1 MFRILE
7 VIVDIEEKGGKVI
20 KYVYKVNKLFGD
32 IDFDGCKI
40 EVSRYRVIDLEFVI
54 FVFYL

>member
-7 VIVDIEEKGGKVI
+7 VIVDIEEKGGKMI

-40 EVSRYRVIDLEFVI
+40 EVSRYRVIDL
-54 FVFYL
+54 